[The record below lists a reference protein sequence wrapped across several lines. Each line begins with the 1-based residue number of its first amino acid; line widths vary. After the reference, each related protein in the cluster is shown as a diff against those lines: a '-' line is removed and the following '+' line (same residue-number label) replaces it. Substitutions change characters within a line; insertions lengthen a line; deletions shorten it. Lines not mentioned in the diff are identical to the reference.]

1 MPETTSAK
9 PNRTNYFLLDRS
21 WAMNPARLPD
31 RYPDQPGIFWTSG
44 ARFAQPVPEPIEV
57 TLKPFDRNHPDQS
70 EELAEYIKGPIP
82 LFRDDLIKALQEA
95 GVDNLDL
102 YQAEL
107 IDSDNGQRYQTHKA
121 VNVIGVIAAADL
133 ERSEAIV
140 NPGGPIIDVSFDSL
154 VLDEAKARGALMFR
168 LAEATGEILVHRS
181 VRDHLRQK
189 GFSKLWF
196 VNPKKAAIL

>member
-1 MPETTSAK
+1 MPETAAAK
-9 PNRTNYFLLDRS
+9 PNPTNYFLFDRS

-44 ARFAQPVPEPIEV
+44 ARFAQPMSEPIEV
-57 TLKPFDRNHPDQS
+57 TLKPFSPYDQS
-70 EELAEYIKGPIP
+70 EEIAEYIKGPIP
-82 LFRDDLIKALQEA
+82 LFRDDLIAALQEA

-107 IDSDNGQRYQTHKA
+107 IDPDNGRRYKTHKA
-121 VNVIGVIAAADL
+121 VNVIGVVAAADL
-133 ERSEAIV
+133 ERSAAIV

-154 VLDEAKARGALMFR
+154 VLDETKARGALMFR
-168 LAEATGEILVHRS
+168 LAEAAGEILVHRS

-189 GFSKLWF
+189 GYTKLWF
-196 VNPKKAAIL
+196 INPKKAAIL

>member
-1 MPETTSAK
+1 MPETAAGK
-9 PNRTNYFLLDRS
+9 PRTNYFLFDRS

-31 RYPDQPGIFWTSG
+31 RYPEQPGIFWTSG
-44 ARFAQPVPEPIEV
+44 ARFAQPISEPIGV
-57 TLKPFDRNHPDQS
+57 TLKPFSPYDQS
-70 EELAEYIKGPIP
+70 EEIAEYIKGPIP
-82 LFRDDLIKALQEA
+82 LFRDDLIEALQEA

-107 IDSDNGQRYQTHKA
+107 IDPDNGRHYRTHKA

-133 ERSEAIV
+133 ERSTAIV

-154 VLDEAKARGALMFR
+154 VLDENKTRGALMFR

-189 GFSKLWF
+189 GFTNLWF
-196 VNPKKAAIL
+196 INPKKAAIL

>member
-1 MPETTSAK
+1 MPETTDVK
-9 PNRTNYFLLDRS
+9 PNLTNYFLLDRS

-44 ARFAQPVPEPIEV
+44 ARFAQPMPEPIEV
-57 TLKPFDRNHPDQS
+57 TLKRFDRNHPDQS
-70 EELAEYIKGPIP
+70 EEIAEYIKGPIP
-82 LFRDDLIKALQEA
+82 LFRDDLIEALQAA

-107 IDSDNGQRYQTHKA
+107 IDPDNGQRYKTHKA

-133 ERSEAIV
+133 ERSAAIV

-154 VLDEAKARGALMFR
+154 VLDETKARGALMFR

-181 VRDHLRQK
+181 VRDHLEDK
-189 GFSKLWF
+189 GFTKLWF
-196 VNPKKAAIL
+196 IDPEDAAIL